1 MFSLAVAPCLVPAL
15 VRAVFVISCARYVIT
30 ALSARLFLCLY
41 AVPFGKLVV
50 ALLRAGIAESVFCYR
65 FETVLARPVVRVVP
79 VIPVVFFDT
88 VRFFATFL

>member
-1 MFSLAVAPCLVPAL
+1 MFSLAVAPCLVSAC
-15 VRAVFVISCARYVIT
+15 VRTIFVISCACYVMST
-30 ALSARLFLCLY
+30 LFARLFLRLY
-41 AVPFGKLVV
+41 MVSFDKLVV

-65 FETVLARPVVRVVP
+65 FETPLARPVVRVVP